1 MMTGRGLRRRRAI
14 ISRLLEPLPESLELI
29 LGDQI
34 YIARENSPPT
44 LRNRLLCL
52 AAFQNPEFYRA
63 QSMRLPTYGKPRIIH
78 CAEEHPLHLALP
90 RGCLDE
96 VRRVL
101 QELKI
106 KTVVRDERFGGIPLS
121 VSFCGVL
128 RPEQQAAAEAEAYRR
143 DRRRDAMATEE
154 WILRPAISGGRC
166 GQTAR
171 SYSRHHPG
179 YISPSTSRL
188 GLDEKSHHLH
198 LTSETVAKL
207 KTSPLLPCF
216 CVAPEQRRGV
226 VL

>member
-1 MMTGRGLRRRRAI
+1 MRVASDRR
-14 ISRLLEPLPESLELI
+14 SDEPIDVSCEALPESAELI
-29 LGDQI
+29 CADEI
-34 YIARENSPPT
+34 YIGENSTPT
-44 LRNRLLCL
+44 LGNRLLCL
-52 AAFQNPEFYRA
+52 TAFQNPEFYRA

-143 DRRRDAMATEE
+143 DRRRDAMLKKNGYFVLRFLAEDAGKRLDHILDTILATLAHRRED
-154 WILRPAISGGRC
+154 
-166 GQTAR
+166 
-171 SYSRHHPG
+171 
-179 YISPSTSRL
+179 L
-188 GLDEKSHHLH
+188 G
-198 LTSETVAKL
+198 
-207 KTSPLLPCF
+207 
-216 CVAPEQRRGV
+216 
-226 VL
+226 